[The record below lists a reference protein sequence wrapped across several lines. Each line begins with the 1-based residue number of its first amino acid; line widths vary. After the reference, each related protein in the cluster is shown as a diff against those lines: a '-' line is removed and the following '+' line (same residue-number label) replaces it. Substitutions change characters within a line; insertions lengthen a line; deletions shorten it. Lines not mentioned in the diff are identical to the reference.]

1 MGVRWMGE
9 QEQKFR
15 INFRVDRETYVR
27 ALALKRALEDMVIRG
42 ELQLKPRQGRG
53 LVDWDD
59 VFRYLMDKAERCDAA
74 ARA

>member
-1 MGVRWMGE
+1 MGE

-27 ALALKRALEDMVIRG
+27 MLALKRALEDMVIRG
-42 ELQLKPRQGRG
+42 ELQLKPHQGRG

-74 ARA
+74 ARE